1 MAEYKKE
8 TKEEGKLIFT
18 ELCLIYLL
26 DYFTCLKN
34 QIVELDYYQSFD
46 FKPIFWKVWEYT

>member
-26 DYFTCLKN
+26 DYFTSLKS
-34 QIVELDYYQSFD
+34 QIMVELDYYALPERNQSFD
-46 FKPIFWKVWEYT
+46 FKPVC

>member
-18 ELCLIYLL
+18 ELYLICLL
-26 DYFTCLKN
+26 DYFTSLKS
-34 QIVELDYYQSFD
+34 QIIVELDYYALPERNQSFD
-46 FKPIFWKVWEYT
+46 FKPVC

>member
-18 ELCLIYLL
+18 ELCLIYLFGF
-26 DYFTCLKN
+26 YFFENNPDCQK
-34 QIVELDYYQSFD
+34 
-46 FKPIFWKVWEYT
+46 